1 MRELSSESA
10 DAVEALD
17 VELIAAV
24 GETGFREGGQL
35 HSGAADFFVGALHR
49 HQHSVGAEWRAN
61 SWDGHATHHCCV
73 SCNTRMVCTD
83 IRGVSP
89 LRQLRNVRALDEGR
103 FVFEAMLSGWPDQQS
118 SRGLAERTIGSRELV
133 VRRFEEFAGRYPW
146 EWLPGDLE
154 DFMTQAKSRQRPA
167 TPSTIRG
174 YHSIIRL
181 FCDYLTDPRYRWAAD
196 CEERFGTAPQQI
208 CHEWNTLAHLV
219 DYEGRPQR
227 RALTYDELEQL
238 FAVADRRVETILQHG
253 RKGALAALRD
263 SQIFKTIYA
272 YGLRRA
278 EAVDLDVADLR
289 PNGAA
294 PRFGH
299 FGAVDV
305 RWGKGSHGSGPRRR
319 SVLTLP
325 ELGWITEGLA
335 QWVDQAHPRFI
346 TDLSGPLWPA
356 ERGTR
361 VSLRYIDLRF
371 AHPRRSGVAA
381 GAQRPRSAP
390 HVRHQPHR
398 VGVRREVRAG
408 PGRARLRIDDRH
420 LHVRR

>member
-1 MRELSSESA
+1 MSS
-10 DAVEALD
+10 L
-17 VELIAAV
+17 
-24 GETGFREGGQL
+24 
-35 HSGAADFFVGALHR
+35 R
-49 HQHSVGAEWRAN
+49 HF
-61 SWDGHATHHCCV
+61 
-73 SCNTRMVCTD
+73 
-83 IRGVSP
+83 
-89 LRQLRNVRALDEGR
+89 RNVRALDEGR
-103 FVFEAMLSGWPDQQS
+103 FVFEAMLSGWADQQS
-118 SRGLAERTIGSRELV
+118 SRGLADRTIGSRELV

-154 DFMTQAKSRQRPA
+154 DFTTQAKSGQRPA

-174 YHSIIRL
+174 YHSIIRQ
-181 FCDYLTDPRYRWAAD
+181 FRDYLTDPRYRWAAD
-196 CEERFGTAPQQI
+196 CKERFGVTPQQI

-238 FAVADRRVETILQHG
+238 FAEADHRVETILQHG

-278 EAVDLDVADLR
+278 EAVGLDVADLR

-294 PRFGH
+294 PRFGR

-305 RWGKGSHGSGPRRR
+305 RWGKGSRGSGPRRR
-319 SVLTLP
+319 SVLTVP
-325 ELGWITEGLA
+325 ELDWITEGLA
-335 QWVDQAHPRFI
+335 QWVDHARPRF
-346 TDLSGPLWPA
+346 TTGAAGPLWLT

-371 AHPRRSGVAA
+371 AQLRDEAGLPSELSVHALRHTYVTNLIEWGYAEKFVQDQVGHAYASTTAIYTSVGDDFKNRMINRALSRIYGGPHGEDPR
-381 GAQRPRSAP
+381 P
-390 HVRHQPHR
+390 
-398 VGVRREVRAG
+398 
-408 PGRARLRIDDRH
+408 
-420 LHVRR
+420 

>member
-1 MRELSSESA
+1 M
-10 DAVEALD
+10 
-17 VELIAAV
+17 
-24 GETGFREGGQL
+24 G
-35 HSGAADFFVGALHR
+35 
-49 HQHSVGAEWRAN
+49 
-61 SWDGHATHHCCV
+61 
-73 SCNTRMVCTD
+73 

-89 LRQLRNVRALDEGR
+89 LRQLRNVRALDEHR
-103 FVFEAMLSGWPDQQS
+103 FVFEAMLSGWADQQI
-118 SRGLAERTIGSRELV
+118 SRGLTERTIGGRELV
-133 VRRFEEFAGRYPW
+133 VRRFEEFVGRYPW
-146 EWLPGDLE
+146 EWSPGDLE
-154 DFMTQAKSRQRPA
+154 DFTTRAKSGQSPA

-238 FAVADRRVETILQHG
+238 FAVADHRVETILRQG

-278 EAVDLDVADLR
+278 EAVGLDVADLR

-294 PRFGH
+294 PRFGR

-319 SVLTLP
+319 
-325 ELGWITEGLA
+325 
-335 QWVDQAHPRFI
+335 
-346 TDLSGPLWPA
+346 
-356 ERGTR
+356 
-361 VSLRYIDLRF
+361 
-371 AHPRRSGVAA
+371 
-381 GAQRPRSAP
+381 
-390 HVRHQPHR
+390 
-398 VGVRREVRAG
+398 
-408 PGRARLRIDDRH
+408 
-420 LHVRR
+420 